1 MDNEEKR
8 LKEMAT
14 SYSNDFS
21 TIKEIFQNYKLAIY
35 EKYKNILDNIVNNTY
50 ENIMDVIYN
59 NHFKIFLDE
68 YKEKAYNFSL
78 ECKNYDTLK
87 SSYNIGNIMYEI
99 V

>member
-1 MDNEEKR
+1 M
-8 LKEMAT
+8 
-14 SYSNDFS
+14 
-21 TIKEIFQNYKLAIY
+21 
-35 EKYKNILDNIVNNTY
+35 NNTY

-87 SSYNIGNIMYEI
+87 SSYNIGTIMYEI
-99 V
+99 VEELVNSYQNYTKTLIEIKKEKYLTQKYNEAKLDKIPNYHS